1 MKRSQAVLSFSIRS
15 ATLANSEAEKE
26 NILVEKAVD
35 RDQAILFAG
44 EALRD
49 WFTNHEEAEGRNS
62 MLALADT
69 VIRCSKENSKLVTF
83 LQNFKDQ

>member
-1 MKRSQAVLSFSIRS
+1 MKRGQTVLSFSIRS
-15 ATLANSEAEKE
+15 ATSSNSDVENE
-26 NILVEKAVD
+26 NIIVDKAVD

-44 EALRD
+44 EAIRD
-49 WFTNHEEAEGRNS
+49 WFTNHEEVEGRTA

-83 LQNFKDQ
+83 LQNFKDR